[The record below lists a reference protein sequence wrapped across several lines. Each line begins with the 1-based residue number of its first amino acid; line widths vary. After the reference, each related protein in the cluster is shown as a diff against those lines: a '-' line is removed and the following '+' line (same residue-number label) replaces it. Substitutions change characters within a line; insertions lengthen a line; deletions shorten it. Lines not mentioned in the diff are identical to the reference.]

1 MLLEDIITLLSSM
14 SGSLTDALL
23 KTKVLLH
30 QIGRKDLVTWVNNE
44 LKGYPDDNVPDY
56 RIVSAEVHGQLTSI
70 AWQVTDYLLPIQH
83 LKPETQKNLTTFAMT
98 SSVQII
104 EESVKQH
111 RESSSHRMRRNLPT
125 ESTAM
130 FQKGL
135 QGGVNVISA
144 WCEINMQTV
153 ENILAEVRSRL
164 LDFVLELRDVVG
176 KDADE
181 GHLEE
186 KAASVDAGKLFNT
199 AIYGSGNTVVLG
211 VHSTQTVTVT
221 ITKGDI
227 EGLVEV
233 LASVGIPEEELK
245 GLRVAIAEDE
255 RKQLAPIVSEGNTG
269 KWFVKLLG
277 RAVNK
282 TIDVGVDVVSST
294 VAKMIAAY
302 SGMPT

>member
-1 MLLEDIITLLSSM
+1 MLLDEIITILSST
-14 SGSLTDALL
+14 SGNLTDALL

-44 LKGYPDDNVPDY
+44 LKGYPDDSVPDY
-56 RIVSAEVHGQLTSI
+56 RVVSTEVHGQLTSI

-83 LKPETQKNLTTFAMT
+83 LKPETQKSLTSFAMT
-98 SSVQII
+98 ASLQII

-111 RESSSHRMRRNLPT
+111 RENSSHGMRRNLPT
-125 ESTAM
+125 EATAM
-130 FQKGL
+130 FQKAL

-176 KDADE
+176 KNADE
-181 GHLEE
+181 GQLEE
-186 KAASVDAGKLFNT
+186 KVASVDAGKLFNT

-221 ITKGDI
+221 NTKGDI
-227 EGLVEV
+227 DGLVKA
-233 LASVGIPEEELK
+233 LANAGIPEQELK
-245 GLRVAIAEDE
+245 ELRVAIAEDE
-255 RKQLAPIVSEGNTG
+255 SKHLVPIVSEGNTG

-294 VAKMIAAY
+294 VAKTIAAY
-302 SGMPT
+302 SGMPV

>member
-1 MLLEDIITLLSSM
+1 MLLDEIITILSSTN
-14 SGSLTDALL
+14 GSLTDALL

-56 RIVSAEVHGQLTSI
+56 RIVSTEVHGQLTSI

-83 LKPETQKNLTTFAMT
+83 LKPETQKSLTSFAMT
-98 SSVQII
+98 SSLQII
-104 EESVKQH
+104 EESVRQH
-111 RESSSHRMRRNLPT
+111 REKSTHGMRRNLPT
-125 ESTAM
+125 EATAM
-130 FQKGL
+130 FQKAL

-153 ENILAEVRSRL
+153 ENILSEVRSRL

-181 GHLEE
+181 GQLEE

-199 AIYGSGNTVVLG
+199 AIFGSGNTVVLG

-221 ITKGDI
+221 NTKGDI
-227 EGLVEV
+227 EGLVKV
-233 LASVGIPEEELK
+233 LANAGIPDDELK
-245 GLRVAIAEDE
+245 KLRTAITADEKKGLTPV
-255 RKQLAPIVSEGNTG
+255 VSEGDTG
-269 KWFVKLLG
+269 HWFSKLLG
-277 RAVNK
+277 RALNK
-282 TIDVGVDVVSST
+282 TIDVSVDLVSSV
-294 VAKMIAAY
+294 VAKSLAAY
-302 SGMPT
+302 SGTPL

>member
-1 MLLEDIITLLSSM
+1 MLLDEIIVILSST

-56 RIVSAEVHGQLTSI
+56 RIVSTEVHGQLTSI

-83 LKPETQKNLTTFAMT
+83 LNPETQKSLTSFAMT
-98 SSVQII
+98 SSLQII
-104 EESVKQH
+104 EESVRQH
-111 RESSSHRMRRNLPT
+111 RERSTHGMRRNLPT
-125 ESTAM
+125 EATAM
-130 FQKGL
+130 FQKAL

-181 GHLEE
+181 GQLEE
-186 KAASVDAGKLFNT
+186 KAATVDAGKLFNT

-221 ITKGDI
+221 NTRGDI
-227 EGLVEV
+227 EGLIQAFAKIGVP
-233 LASVGIPEEELK
+233 ADELDS
-245 GLRVAIAEDE
+245 LRIAIGQDQTAGVKPMLGES
-255 RKQLAPIVSEGNTG
+255 KTGN
-269 KWFVKLLG
+269 WFTKLLG
-277 RAVNK
+277 RAANK
-282 TIDVGVDVVSST
+282 GIYVGVDLLSST
-294 VAKMIAAY
+294 AAKTIAAFN
-302 SGMPT
+302 GVPL